1 MKLSQRIAVNYY
13 KTKFKTLALIST
25 RKAAEAAF
33 KLFCTPY
40 SGKPKRE
47 QPLVFRKAEELQLDI
62 AGLKISGW
70 RWVPEKPN
78 GKKILIVHGFDSCSY
93 KFEKYVPLFLKEGF
107 EVLAFDA
114 PGHGVSEGKY
124 IYIPLY
130 RDMLLKIN
138 EHYGPIYGIMAHSL
152 GGMAAGLMVEYLQ
165 NIPKLIL
172 IAPAVELERGLN
184 NFANFV
190 GLSDE
195 IKRELSQVIVDAGQ
209 LPISFYSLS
218 RAVQKISSSILW
230 LHDERDSICPF
241 DDVLPV
247 INMNLPHIQFYIT
260 KGLGHSNIYKNS
272 KSIQKVVSFLA
283 ES

>member
-70 RWVPEKPN
+70 SWVPEKPN

-114 PGHGVSEGKY
+114 PGHGASEGKY

-152 GGMAAGLMVEYLQ
+152 GGMAAGLMVEDLQ

>member
-152 GGMAAGLMVEYLQ
+152 GGMAAGLMVEDLQ

-218 RAVQKISSSILW
+218 RAVQKISASILW